1 MHEYD
6 IYETVTSMRNRT
18 VRMDREGDYWTD
30 EEKEQLVKLF
40 REGEGI
46 TAIAIKL
53 QRTEPA
59 IMQQIEKMDLYRR
72 KEVPVRRKSEPKP
85 PFAYATTASWI
96 PHPVPTVELVSS
108 LWRENNV

>member
-1 MHEYD
+1 MHEYE
-6 IYETVTSMRNRT
+6 IYEAVTSMRNRT
-18 VRMDREGDYWTD
+18 VRMDREGDYWTE

-46 TAIAIKL
+46 TAIAIRL

-72 KEVPVRRKSEPKP
+72 KESPARRKSTPKP
-85 PFAYATTASWI
+85 PACLCDNCQLDPASC
-96 PHPVPTVELVSS
+96 PNRGTCQQPVEG
-108 LWRENNV
+108 E

>member
-6 IYETVTSMRNRT
+6 IYEAVTSMRNRT
-18 VRMDREGDYWTD
+18 VRMDREGDYWTE

-72 KEVPVRRKSEPKP
+72 KEAPIRRKSDPKP
-85 PFAYATTASWI
+85 PACLCDNCKIDPASC
-96 PHPVPTVELVSS
+96 PHRGACQQPVEG
-108 LWRENNV
+108 E